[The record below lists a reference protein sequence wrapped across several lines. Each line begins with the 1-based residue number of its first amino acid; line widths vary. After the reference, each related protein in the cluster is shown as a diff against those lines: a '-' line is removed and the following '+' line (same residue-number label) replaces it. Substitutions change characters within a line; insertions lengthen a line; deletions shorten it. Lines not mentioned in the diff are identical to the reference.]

1 MATRCVNLSKFFRI
15 TRIRYQSKQTRAKSF
30 ATSAPTSEPPHLE
43 VLTVLLHSTCSLKC
57 LRALHARLAVAGAIW
72 DTSVIMG
79 LVKRYL
85 SLGKPS
91 PAASLFA
98 EAYRGRPTVYSL
110 NLAVRC
116 FSGHG
121 FHRELLDLYRELC
134 GFGSDNFT
142 FPLVIK
148 GCTAVGCLRLG
159 REVHCRVLRTGHG
172 GNVGVQT
179 ALLDMYAKAGQ
190 IDVSRRVF
198 DGMAQRDLISWN
210 AMVSGY
216 SLNGCFQEAV
226 EALQEMQQGGMRL
239 NASTLVGIIG
249 MCGGV
254 KAKDLG
260 SSLHA
265 LAMKYGTIADESLTS
280 AFISMYSAFDDV
292 LSSRLVFDLQ
302 PVKDLVSF
310 NSMIAAY
317 MQHSNWKEAFDIF
330 RLMHCADLEPNL
342 VTMVSILPS
351 CNEFFGINQGES
363 VHGVIIKFGL
373 AEQVSVVSAL
383 VSMYS
388 KVGKLNSAVLL
399 FCCITEKNNLVWN
412 SMISGYLVNN
422 EWNMA
427 LDMFCKMQ
435 IEGVPPDSTA
445 IINVISAC
453 RHTKDFHVA
462 KSIHAYAVRN
472 RFESNQSVT
481 NALLAMYA
489 DCGDISTSYKLF
501 QKMEVRKLIS
511 WNTMISGFAEIG
523 DSETS
528 LLLFCQMCQEEVQFD
543 LVTLIGVISSLFVSK
558 DAMIGESVHS
568 LAIKSG
574 CSSDV
579 SLTNALITM
588 YTNCGIVE
596 AGQKLFDSCSDST
609 ITYNALMS
617 GYRKNNVSEE
627 ILPLFCQMV
636 KNDVKPNLVTL
647 LNLLPVCQSE
657 LQGKSI
663 HSYAVRNFTR
673 LETPFST
680 SAICMYSRFN
690 NIEYCRKVFS
700 LVGERNIIL
709 WNAFLSACVQ
719 CKQADMVVDFF
730 KNMLFLNVKPDSIT
744 MLALI
749 SACSQL
755 GDADFAACV
764 MAVVLQRGFS
774 AKGLVVNALIDM
786 HSRCGS
792 ISFAR
797 EVFDSSV
804 EKDSI
809 TWGAMINAYSIHG
822 NGEAALDLFSMMT
835 DSGTDPDDITFVSI
849 LSACSHSG
857 FVEQGRT
864 LFKSLQ
870 ANYGITPR
878 VEHYACMVDLLGRT
892 GHLDEAYDIVRSMP
906 FKPSDNLL
914 ESLLGACRFHGNSKI
929 GESVGKLLIESEH
942 GKSRSYVMLSNIY
955 ASAGKWSDSEQLR
968 ADMEAKGLRKD
979 VAVSNKS
986 VELQLERMTDKNI
999 EEANSSLSVSPP
1011 KSLQSSVEPE
1021 PIEGSDEDYH
1031 NNSEKT
1037 VRANFEAPMHQDH
1050 PMILVLA
1057 EKKSNFQDISVDQKV
1072 STGDPINLSPKV
1084 DCSKLPST
1092 NEVHDGNPSSSSKDH
1107 DGSDTMKS
1115 DTASSMFGASMQQDH
1130 MRLTSTDEKGDLQE
1144 ISVEQKVTVGDHV
1157 ALLPKADSY
1166 ELPST
1171 NEVPG
1176 GFPTPSSDAYESK
1189 EAQDGCIKMEA
1200 LEVNVCAASQSLLR
1214 LNEGVQDGAYCIE
1227 SDKVTCGAP
1236 PAILKKVEEDKPRTV
1251 SRFHKRQMSL
1261 GHTQQKVPAPL
1272 SRSSTGKYLG
1282 MDHTVVDTTTPIESV
1297 KVAASKFGGS
1307 INWKTRRSQT
1317 AQESNHIILE
1327 LDKLKNEISEC
1338 KCQAEAAE
1346 ETNLAVF
1353 SELERTKKIIDEM
1366 EHVLERQ
1373 QAIEVDAKEDLEFFQ
1388 FILQEM
1394 DAGVACDDSIMVE
1407 EKLNNIQERHKSL
1420 VAKVMLVKDDFRKV
1434 QEEYDSLLIETDISV
1449 RKAQRAFAMSIDAK
1463 KQVEE
1468 LTIELQRLKEL
1479 FDLAQA
1485 TWHDAEEHKKGTLMA
1500 RDEDCLAWEKDLRQA
1515 EKELNQISMYLSSVQ
1530 ELQSKIDASSSM
1542 LLNLKNELATCLEA
1556 KLIEE
1561 AREQEGGTHK
1571 SMQEEA
1577 IILSRNELEEH
1588 RKSIAK
1594 VTDELCSLKATAATL
1609 KSELNKEKAA
1619 LAAIQQKEAMA
1630 SITIQSLK
1638 VEIKLSQQELEAVR
1652 AKEKERRD
1660 KAFELPKVL
1669 QDAAKEADESKS
1681 VAAKAQE
1688 ELKKTKEEVEQVKA
1702 ALGTMQF
1709 RLEAVLREAEV
1720 VKESEKLTLNAS
1732 RALLVDTK
1740 VSANTEEQVS
1750 SQMITIDLDD
1760 YTSLIQKVHHAEEL
1774 ARKRTAAAIAQIE
1787 AAKEPESHT
1796 LSALN
1801 ETYKALEERKQ
1812 ALLAATEQANRA
1824 TEGKLA
1830 MEQELRKWRE
1840 EHGRRRKAG
1849 EQASKSEAKSSNN
1862 TEIIVGDTK
1871 CRSKE
1876 DSCAG
1881 SSVHPVSDVSGR
1893 SSPNDLALQVKR
1905 KKAKKL
1911 SFFPRV
1917 IMFLGRRRLKAAK

>member
-330 RLMHCADLEPNL
+330 R
-342 VTMVSILPS
+342 
-351 CNEFFGINQGES
+351 
-363 VHGVIIKFGL
+363 
-373 AEQVSVVSAL
+373 
-383 VSMYS
+383 
-388 KVGKLNSAVLL
+388 
-399 FCCITEKNNLVWN
+399 
-412 SMISGYLVNN
+412 
-422 EWNMA
+422 
-427 LDMFCKMQ
+427 
-435 IEGVPPDSTA
+435 
-445 IINVISAC
+445 
-453 RHTKDFHVA
+453 
-462 KSIHAYAVRN
+462 
-472 RFESNQSVT
+472 
-481 NALLAMYA
+481 
-489 DCGDISTSYKLF
+489 
-501 QKMEVRKLIS
+501 
-511 WNTMISGFAEIG
+511 
-523 DSETS
+523 
-528 LLLFCQMCQEEVQFD
+528 
-543 LVTLIGVISSLFVSK
+543 
-558 DAMIGESVHS
+558 
-568 LAIKSG
+568 
-574 CSSDV
+574 
-579 SLTNALITM
+579 
-588 YTNCGIVE
+588 
-596 AGQKLFDSCSDST
+596 
-609 ITYNALMS
+609 
-617 GYRKNNVSEE
+617 
-627 ILPLFCQMV
+627 
-636 KNDVKPNLVTL
+636 
-647 LNLLPVCQSE
+647 
-657 LQGKSI
+657 
-663 HSYAVRNFTR
+663 
-673 LETPFST
+673 
-680 SAICMYSRFN
+680 
-690 NIEYCRKVFS
+690 
-700 LVGERNIIL
+700 
-709 WNAFLSACVQ
+709 
-719 CKQADMVVDFF
+719 
-730 KNMLFLNVKPDSIT
+730 
-744 MLALI
+744 
-749 SACSQL
+749 
-755 GDADFAACV
+755 
-764 MAVVLQRGFS
+764 
-774 AKGLVVNALIDM
+774 
-786 HSRCGS
+786 CGS

-835 DSGTDPDDITFVSI
+835 DS
-849 LSACSHSG
+849 
-857 FVEQGRT
+857 
-864 LFKSLQ
+864 
-870 ANYGITPR
+870 
-878 VEHYACMVDLLGRT
+878 
-892 GHLDEAYDIVRSMP
+892 
-906 FKPSDNLL
+906 
-914 ESLLGACRFHGNSKI
+914 
-929 GESVGKLLIESEH
+929 GKLLIESEH

>member
-1 MATRCVNLSKFFRI
+1 M
-15 TRIRYQSKQTRAKSF
+15 
-30 ATSAPTSEPPHLE
+30 SEPPHLE

-72 DTSVIMG
+72 DTSVILG
-79 LVKRYL
+79 LVERYL

-91 PAASLFA
+91 PAASLFS
-98 EAYRGRPTVYSL
+98 EAYRGRPTIYSL

-116 FSGHG
+116 FSDHG

-142 FPLVIK
+142 FPPVIK

-179 ALLDMYAKAGQ
+179 ALLDMYAKASQ

-226 EALQEMQQGGMRL
+226 EALQEMQQRGMRL

-254 KAKDLG
+254 NAKDLG

-280 AFISMYSAFDDV
+280 AFISMYSAFDD
-292 LSSRLVFDLQ
+292 LSSSRLVFDLQ
-302 PVKDLVSF
+302 PAKDLVSF
-310 NSMIAAY
+310 NSMISAY

-330 RLMHCADLEPNL
+330 RLMHCAGLEPNL
-342 VTMVSILPS
+342 ITMVSVLPS

-427 LDMFCKMQ
+427 LDTFCKMQ

-543 LVTLIGVISSLFVSK
+543 LVTLIGVISSIFVSE
-558 DAMIGESVHS
+558 DAMVGESVHS

-574 CSSDV
+574 CNSDV

-588 YTNCGIVE
+588 YTNCGSVE

-690 NIEYCRKVFS
+690 NIEYCRKKFS

-719 CKQADMVVDFF
+719 CKKADMVVDFF
-730 KNMLFLNVKPDSIT
+730 KNMLFLNVKPDSVT

-764 MAVVLQRGFS
+764 TAVVLQRGFS

-968 ADMEAKGLRKD
+968 SDMEAKGLRKD
-979 VAVSNKS
+979 VAVS
-986 VELQLERMTDKNI
+986 LIGMT
-999 EEANSSLSVSPP
+999 
-1011 KSLQSSVEPE
+1011 
-1021 PIEGSDEDYH
+1021 
-1031 NNSEKT
+1031 
-1037 VRANFEAPMHQDH
+1037 
-1050 PMILVLA
+1050 
-1057 EKKSNFQDISVDQKV
+1057 
-1072 STGDPINLSPKV
+1072 
-1084 DCSKLPST
+1084 
-1092 NEVHDGNPSSSSKDH
+1092 
-1107 DGSDTMKS
+1107 
-1115 DTASSMFGASMQQDH
+1115 
-1130 MRLTSTDEKGDLQE
+1130 
-1144 ISVEQKVTVGDHV
+1144 
-1157 ALLPKADSY
+1157 
-1166 ELPST
+1166 
-1171 NEVPG
+1171 
-1176 GFPTPSSDAYESK
+1176 
-1189 EAQDGCIKMEA
+1189 
-1200 LEVNVCAASQSLLR
+1200 
-1214 LNEGVQDGAYCIE
+1214 
-1227 SDKVTCGAP
+1227 
-1236 PAILKKVEEDKPRTV
+1236 
-1251 SRFHKRQMSL
+1251 
-1261 GHTQQKVPAPL
+1261 
-1272 SRSSTGKYLG
+1272 
-1282 MDHTVVDTTTPIESV
+1282 
-1297 KVAASKFGGS
+1297 
-1307 INWKTRRSQT
+1307 
-1317 AQESNHIILE
+1317 
-1327 LDKLKNEISEC
+1327 
-1338 KCQAEAAE
+1338 
-1346 ETNLAVF
+1346 
-1353 SELERTKKIIDEM
+1353 
-1366 EHVLERQ
+1366 
-1373 QAIEVDAKEDLEFFQ
+1373 
-1388 FILQEM
+1388 
-1394 DAGVACDDSIMVE
+1394 
-1407 EKLNNIQERHKSL
+1407 
-1420 VAKVMLVKDDFRKV
+1420 
-1434 QEEYDSLLIETDISV
+1434 
-1449 RKAQRAFAMSIDAK
+1449 
-1463 KQVEE
+1463 
-1468 LTIELQRLKEL
+1468 
-1479 FDLAQA
+1479 
-1485 TWHDAEEHKKGTLMA
+1485 
-1500 RDEDCLAWEKDLRQA
+1500 
-1515 EKELNQISMYLSSVQ
+1515 
-1530 ELQSKIDASSSM
+1530 
-1542 LLNLKNELATCLEA
+1542 
-1556 KLIEE
+1556 
-1561 AREQEGGTHK
+1561 
-1571 SMQEEA
+1571 
-1577 IILSRNELEEH
+1577 
-1588 RKSIAK
+1588 
-1594 VTDELCSLKATAATL
+1594 
-1609 KSELNKEKAA
+1609 
-1619 LAAIQQKEAMA
+1619 
-1630 SITIQSLK
+1630 
-1638 VEIKLSQQELEAVR
+1638 
-1652 AKEKERRD
+1652 
-1660 KAFELPKVL
+1660 
-1669 QDAAKEADESKS
+1669 
-1681 VAAKAQE
+1681 
-1688 ELKKTKEEVEQVKA
+1688 
-1702 ALGTMQF
+1702 
-1709 RLEAVLREAEV
+1709 
-1720 VKESEKLTLNAS
+1720 
-1732 RALLVDTK
+1732 
-1740 VSANTEEQVS
+1740 
-1750 SQMITIDLDD
+1750 
-1760 YTSLIQKVHHAEEL
+1760 
-1774 ARKRTAAAIAQIE
+1774 
-1787 AAKEPESHT
+1787 
-1796 LSALN
+1796 
-1801 ETYKALEERKQ
+1801 
-1812 ALLAATEQANRA
+1812 
-1824 TEGKLA
+1824 
-1830 MEQELRKWRE
+1830 
-1840 EHGRRRKAG
+1840 
-1849 EQASKSEAKSSNN
+1849 
-1862 TEIIVGDTK
+1862 
-1871 CRSKE
+1871 
-1876 DSCAG
+1876 
-1881 SSVHPVSDVSGR
+1881 
-1893 SSPNDLALQVKR
+1893 
-1905 KKAKKL
+1905 
-1911 SFFPRV
+1911 
-1917 IMFLGRRRLKAAK
+1917 